1 MRLRRALAV
10 AIATPVLLATI
21 GMTGASAATRPTPQK
36 PTPEESFV
44 RPQPIAPG
52 TDSRPRKSTA
62 EDEEPEEGLLG
73 TLAGELTD
81 RVGPPARR

>member
-1 MRLRRALAV
+1 MRVRSALAI

-21 GMTGASAATRPTPQK
+21 GMTGASAATRPSPQK

-52 TDSRPRKSTA
+52 TDGRARKTTD
-62 EDEEPEEGLLG
+62 EDAEPEEGLLG
-73 TLAGELTD
+73 TLAGELVE